1 VTNNSRFLILL
12 ERSAP
17 NLASKVLRLTLDWA
31 FHRLGELS
39 RPRVL
44 VMETFEMSPGRRH
57 RRMAATIL
65 RLTRAVRS

>member
-31 FHRLGELS
+31 SHRLGEVS
-39 RPRVL
+39 RPPVL
-44 VMETFEMSPGRRH
+44 VMETFVENIRPVGG
-57 RRMAATIL
+57 TGEWQQPF
-65 RLTRAVRS
+65 